1 MTKEEGSPSNV
12 SNNEEEIVAK
22 ERVSNVPREVA
33 DAKQKTIQNTVQ
45 SLVDRV
51 KKARNS
57 NRFSSIYTA
66 PSRLRDLNPSLFIP
80 RVVSIGPL
88 HKEKLNLKS
97 TEARKA
103 AFVNELLSE
112 IGFIDETL
120 HNCVQK
126 VYDKIERIRGCYD
139 GMKKTAYNDDEFTQM
154 MVMDACFILQFI
166 SKLSG
171 SGNLLSDNRLRSRSI
186 ALDLVL
192 LENQIPF
199 FVLEDIYESTI
210 NKLQSRPSLITMLSN
225 LLGYINPFTD
235 CIKMDNIG
243 TETTHDHIL
252 GLLHKVYLPKL
263 PNSSTISVLPT
274 AHSAVELDKIGV
286 KFRPKDEKI
295 WPLSIDF
302 QSSSHKPTL
311 RMPVVVIDNF
321 FEVVVKNLIVYEQY
335 SPVYN
340 YVTSYAM
347 ALDMLVDSPADIA
360 KLGES
365 DVLVNHLGSN
375 EKASDMIK
383 NICKDVTFLDFYYID
398 SWKRMDTYYDSYWSK
413 CIGVL
418 KQKYFSSPLTAVG
431 LLAGIIIF
439 IVTVVQ
445 LPFQIK
451 QS

>member
-1 MTKEEGSPSNV
+1 MAGEWV
-12 SNNEEEIVAK
+12 S
-22 ERVSNVPREVA
+22 REVA
-33 DAKQKTIQNTVQ
+33 NVKQGTIQIIVQ

-51 KKARNS
+51 KKPRDS
-57 NRFSSIYTA
+57 DTISSIYIA
-66 PSRLRDLNPSLFIP
+66 PSRIRDLNHRLFTP

-88 HKEKLNLKS
+88 HKEKMNLRS
-97 TEARKA
+97 MEARKA
-103 AFVNELLSE
+103 AYLSDLLSE
-112 IGFIDETL
+112 VGSIEETL
-120 HNCVQK
+120 NKCVQK
-126 VYDKIERIRGCYD
+126 VHDKIERIKACYD
-139 GMKKTAYNDDEFTQM
+139 GMKTAYNDVELVQM

-171 SGNLLSDNRLRSRSI
+171 SGNILSDNRLRSRSI

-199 FVLEDIYESTI
+199 FVLKDIYEIITV
-210 NKLQSRPSLITMLSN
+210 KKVQSRTPLITMLCN
-225 LLGYINPFTD
+225 LLAHINPFKE
-235 CIKMDNIG
+235 CIKMDNLG
-243 TETTHDHIL
+243 LETTHDHIL
-252 GLLHKVYLPKL
+252 GLLHKVYLPQN
-263 PNSSTISVLPT
+263 PNVPKISVLPT

-295 WPLSIDF
+295 WALAMEF
-302 QSSSHKPTL
+302 QASSHKPTL

-335 SPVYN
+335 GPVHN

-347 ALDMLVDSPADIA
+347 ALDMLVASPADIA

-375 EKASDMIK
+375 EKASDTIK

-398 SWKRMDTYYDSYWSK
+398 SWKKMDIYYKSYWSK

-418 KQKYFSSPLTAVG
+418 KQRYFSSPLKAVG

-439 IVTVVQ
+439 IVTVAQ
-445 LPFQIK
+445 FPFQIK